1 METIFRSNPDGI
13 GSIPRSIGC
22 DRHVIG
28 LDQARVGRP
37 CRRTTTWTA
46 MVLSEV
52 VRSTK
57 WVVDNAKNVEIVEEG
72 ERRTR

>member
-1 METIFRSNPDGI
+1 
-13 GSIPRSIGC
+13 
-22 DRHVIG
+22 
-28 LDQARVGRP
+28 
-37 CRRTTTWTA
+37 